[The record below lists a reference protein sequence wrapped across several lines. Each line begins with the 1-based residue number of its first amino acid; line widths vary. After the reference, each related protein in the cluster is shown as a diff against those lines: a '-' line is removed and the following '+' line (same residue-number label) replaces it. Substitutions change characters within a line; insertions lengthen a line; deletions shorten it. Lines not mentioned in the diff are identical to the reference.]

1 MILNKLLKNIRE
13 VLIIGMVLLMC
24 IVNVSQAVETKIKV
38 KADMANIY
46 SLPDDKSQIITQ
58 VSSGTILDLIS
69 KKGEWYQVNLPPDEK
84 EKVKSGYIH
93 QSSIEEIH
101 EKEKEKKLK
110 TILAVEEPKY
120 KGEPVSLK
128 CKDADI
134 RDVIR
139 YLCSFGGLNVVF
151 DPEVSG
157 KVTCNL
163 VDVPW
168 DQVLDIILKTHKLGK
183 IVEGNVLRTG
193 KVDILLH
200 SNKKGQQGMSCP
212 KCHFEK
218 YRSQPSLQLSAEPPG
233 PSHGTSSLYIK
244 HPAQLK
250 KRNANERDYRC
261 HENLTY
267 MEG

>member
-1 MILNKLLKNIRE
+1 MLEKNKSPIFRLKDGKMISNKPLNIRE
-13 VLIIGMVLLMC
+13 VLIIGVLLLLC
-24 IVNVSQAVETKIKV
+24 INSISQAAEIKV
-38 KADMANIY
+38 KVKAEKANIY
-46 SLPDDKSQIITQ
+46 SGPDDKSQIITR

-69 KKGEWYQVNLPPDEK
+69 KKGEWYQVNLPPDEN

-93 QSSIEEIH
+93 QSSAEEIE

-110 TILAVEEPKY
+110 TILAAEEPKY

-139 YLCSFGGLNVVF
+139 YLCSVGGLNVVF

-168 DQVLDIILKTHKLGK
+168 DQALDVILKTHKLGK

-193 KVDILLH
+193 KVDILI
-200 SNKKGQQGMSCP
+200 KK
-212 KCHFEK
+212 EK
-218 YRSQPSLQLSAEPPG
+218 
-233 PSHGTSSLYIK
+233 
-244 HPAQLK
+244 
-250 KRNANERDYRC
+250 ERIR
-261 HENLTY
+261 
-267 MEG
+267 